1 MSLSYKL
8 HPIKNSGSP
17 ETGHKEL
24 FFDVAGSICAEMQNL
39 YDSDLNLFLVSQFR
53 KILPTLGL
61 LCILPHIYIC
71 IMFRYLFQNPDSF
84 SPP

>member
-53 KILPTLGL
+53 K
-61 LCILPHIYIC
+61 
-71 IMFRYLFQNPDSF
+71 NPPYSGIIVH
-84 SPP
+84 SPPYLHLHYV